1 MVFTVFCLAVCALL
15 FNVAARLKPCNPDQP
30 PVVWK
35 ELGVDACYFAIAALF
50 YGNVSLLMMR
60 WGVGAALGSRAPAAI
75 KAIEAG
81 YGWLPT
87 LPLVVQM
94 VLVLFVTDAFQYWLH
109 RLFHG
114 HALWPFHA
122 IHHSPHHVD
131 WTTTYRFHPVQFL
144 IYSSAVAAIVYTLGF
159 SPMVYV
165 ALGPFNILM
174 GAFVHANLDWDL
186 GPLRYVIATPVFHRW
201 HHVDDVNVRDKNF
214 APTFPVFDLVFG
226 TFYMP
231 KGERPQVFGAEGAPE
246 GFLAQL
252 AWPFQVIA
260 GRLAKPKAPPAASLD
275 APAA

>member
-1 MVFTVFCLAVCALL
+1 MTLTLFVLAVCALL
-15 FNVAARLKPCNPDQP
+15 FSVAARLRPCNPDQP

-35 ELGVDACYFAIAALF
+35 ELGVDALYFVFSALF
-50 YGNVSLLMMR
+50 YGNVSLALMHA
-60 WGVGAALGSRAPAAI
+60 GVGAALGARAPAAI
-75 KAIEAG
+75 RAIEAG

-87 LPLVVQM
+87 LPLAVQAL
-94 VLVLFVTDAFQYWLH
+94 LVLFVTDVLQYWLH

-122 IHHSPHHVD
+122 IHHSSRHVD
-131 WTTTYRFHPVQFL
+131 WTTTYRIHPAQFVV
-144 IYSSAVAAIVYTLGF
+144 YSGMVAAIVQTLGF

-165 ALGPFNILM
+165 VLGPFNIVM

-186 GPLRYVIATPVFHRW
+186 GPLRYVVATPVFHRW

-214 APTFPVFDLVFG
+214 APTFPILDLMFG

-231 KGERPQVFGAEGAPE
+231 KGERPQVFGAENTPD

-252 AWPFQVIA
+252 VWPFREVA
-260 GRLAKPKAPPAASLD
+260 GRLRARPAAPGVD